1 MAQVTI
7 TKANFMTKVNDLL
20 NDNWAGT
27 TTSAGN
33 ADKKDLLDSEL
44 AHYKDNYFNG
54 WWVYVA
60 SQLRRV
66 SDFTS
71 TSGTV
76 EWITAVTAQV
86 GSGVAYELHR
96 YDRDKKVAAA
106 NQALSMAFPWFYSQ
120 VEDEATLTG
129 TGSGATEYQVPATF
143 TEFPEQIFYKVITNT
158 TDIEYVEVLDFKT
171 RKAAGTMYFY
181 ADIPLGEPILLVGK
195 TYLTQFGALDTTT
208 TELDDSQ
215 ANVVAMLAASIFCRM
230 MSSTVSTNDAGRYD
244 SLAQRYEAMYEE
256 QRDKLAEPR
265 LTEGK
270 LDYSWLTDWERTT
283 FK

>member
-7 TKANFMTKVNDLL
+7 TKANFMTKVNNLL
-20 NDNWAGT
+20 NDGMTGT

-33 ADKKDLLDSEL
+33 ADKKDLLDAAL
-44 AHYKDNYFNG
+44 VHYKDNYFNG

-66 SDFTS
+66 SDFIS

-76 EWITAVTAQV
+76 EWITATTAQV

-96 YDRDKKVAAA
+96 YDRDKKIAAS
-106 NQALSMAFPWFYSQ
+106 NQALSMVYPWFYNR

-129 TGSGATEYQVPATF
+129 TGSSATEYIVPATF
-143 TEFPEQIFYKVITNT
+143 TEFPEQIFEKYESGSVVDYREILNF
-158 TDIEYVEVLDFKT
+158 ET

-181 ADIPLGEPILLVGK
+181 ADITLGEPILLVGK
-195 TYLTQFGALDTTT
+195 TYLTQFGAADTTT

-230 MSSTVSTNDAGRYD
+230 MSSTVNASDAGRYD
-244 SLAQRYEAMYEE
+244 SLAQRYENMYEE
-256 QRDKLAEPR
+256 QRNKLAEPR
-265 LTEGK
+265 LVQPK
-270 LDYSWLTDWERTT
+270 LDWTWLTSEESTT
-283 FK
+283 YE